1 MSVEAPAVV
10 AMMATMPQ
18 AKDMAA
24 GMLVL
29 MAVSLFIESPVID
42 LLSTAATFARGS
54 AGVKAVGRFASQLIL
69 LVTVAHGLFVF
80 TPLYDFVLGEVLRLP
95 DNIVQLSRVPLQI
108 MTPWSGLIGWRRWR
122 QGVMIRHG
130 NTRAISVGTGIRFA
144 AMLTSGFGLAATHRF
159 TGLQVAAF
167 ALIFSVA
174 VEALFV
180 HFASRPALD
189 EQAEAEN
196 PNGEI
201 TVARLY
207 RFHAPLTLSTMAVL
221 SVPSLIGGALARVEN
236 PVLAMAAWQVATS
249 LAFVFRTVTFA
260 LPEVVIT
267 LADQVPPGNKV
278 LLGFCAGVG
287 GVFSV
292 FTGLASLTG
301 FDWLIFTQVM
311 GQSGIIV
318 PEARTAFLWC
328 VALPFLASI
337 GGYLKGQLS
346 ANHLNV
352 GRLYGIAFSI
362 ASVFATLQ
370 AGVLMRLPGV
380 ILAPLAVTVGHILEV
395 VTQGYFLRRGT
406 R

>member
-10 AMMATMPQ
+10 AIMATMPE
-18 AKDMAA
+18 AKAMTA
-24 GMLVL
+24 GMLIL

-42 LLSTAATFARGS
+42 LLSTSATFARGKE
-54 AGVKAVGRFASQLIL
+54 GVRAVGAFASQLIL

-80 TPLYDFVLGEVLRLP
+80 TPLYDLVLGNVLQLP

-130 NTRAISVGTGIRFA
+130 NTRAISIGTGIRFA
-144 AMLTSGFGLAATHRF
+144 AMLASGFGLATTHRF
-159 TGLQVAAF
+159 TGLEVAAC
-167 ALIFSVA
+167 ALIFSVG

-180 HFASRPALD
+180 HFASRPAL
-189 EQAEAEN
+189 EVQGEAEN
-196 PNGEI
+196 PNGEV
-201 TVARLY
+201 TLARLY

-221 SVPSLIGGALARVEN
+221 SVPSLIGGALARVDN

-267 LADQVPPGNKV
+267 LADQVPPGNKI

-287 GVFSV
+287 GLFSLL
-292 FTGLASLTG
+292 TALASLTG
-301 FDWLIFTQVM
+301 FDGIIFTQIM
-311 GQSGIIV
+311 GQTGAIV
-318 PEARTAFLWC
+318 PEARIAFLWC
-328 VALPFLASI
+328 VGLPLLASI

-346 ANHLNV
+346 ANHLNL
-352 GRLYGIAFSI
+352 GRLYGIGVSI

-370 AGVLMRLPGV
+370 IGVSMQLPGV
-380 ILAPLAVTVGHILEV
+380 ILAPLAVTVGHVLEV